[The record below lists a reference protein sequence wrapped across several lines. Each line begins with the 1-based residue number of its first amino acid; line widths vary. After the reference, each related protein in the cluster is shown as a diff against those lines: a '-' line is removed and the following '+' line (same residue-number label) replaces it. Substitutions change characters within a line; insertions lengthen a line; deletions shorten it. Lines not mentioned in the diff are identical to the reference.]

1 MALNPIIGALNQ
13 RGLTGNLSRI
23 KQTMASLRN
32 IGNPQAMLMTAA
44 GNNPELKRAL
54 EESGGDYQKA
64 FYKYAEKMG
73 VNPEEILGILK
84 DYGVR

>member
-32 IGNPQAMLMTAA
+32 IGNPQAMLNNAMMQ
-44 GNNPELKRAL
+44 NPELKQIMQ
-54 EESGGDYQKA
+54 ESGGDYKKA

-73 VNPEEILGILK
+73 VNPEEILGQI
-84 DYGVR
+84 R